1 MIQSLGESGE
11 VKKYNYEGEITADGL
26 KQFYKGFSEKTLQ
39 PFYKSEEI
47 PATNNEPVKVVVA
60 KSFNDIVLDE
70 TKDVLVEFYAPWCG
84 HCKRVNK

>member
-1 MIQSLGESGE
+1 MIQASGDSGE

-26 KQFYKGFSEKTLQ
+26 KQFYAGFSEKTLQ
-39 PFYKSEEI
+39 PFFKSEEI

-60 KSFNDIVLDE
+60 KSFHDIVLDE

-84 HCKRVNK
+84 HCKRVKN

>member
-1 MIQSLGESGE
+1 MGDSGE

-26 KQFYKGFSEKTLQ
+26 KQFFIGFSEKTLR

-47 PATNNEPVKVVVA
+47 PAANNEPVKVVVG
-60 KSFNDIVLDE
+60 KTFNDIVLDE

-84 HCKRVNK
+84 HCKRVK